1 MQTCHKEVLNYF
13 VQRINWDYDGVVI
26 AVTRYG
32 LNSQGSNRGE
42 DEIFCA
48 HPERP
53 SFPGAKRLEH
63 GVKSPTSI

>member
-13 VQRINWDYDGVVI
+13 VQRINCDWNGIVR
-26 AVTRYG
+26 AVTCYG
-32 LNSQGSNRGE
+32 LNDQGSNPSE

-48 HPERP
+48 LPQRP
-53 SFPGAKRLEH
+53 SFPGAKQLER

>member
-13 VQRINWDYDGVVI
+13 IQRIATGMDGIVN

-32 LNSQGSNRGE
+32 LNGQSSNPGE
-42 DEIFCA
+42 YEIFCA
-48 HPERP
+48 HPEWP
-53 SFPGAKRLEH
+53 SFPEAKRLEH